1 MCVAGGNWV
10 KAKALF
16 DGMVHWGLHRD
27 TITYSSVISALS
39 KSRHW
44 ATAARVRLPPP

>member
-1 MCVAGGNWV
+1 VCIAGGNWV